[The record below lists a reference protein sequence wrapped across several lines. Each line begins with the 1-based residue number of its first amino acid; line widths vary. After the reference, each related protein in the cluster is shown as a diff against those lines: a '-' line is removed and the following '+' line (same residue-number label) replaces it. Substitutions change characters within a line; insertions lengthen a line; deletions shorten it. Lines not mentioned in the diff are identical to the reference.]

1 VARGVHYVPGIDAY
15 VRFAAAPGG
24 GVTMAWD
31 SVYVVAPAVAR
42 RAP

>member
-1 VARGVHYVPGIDAY
+1 VARGVHYVPGLDAML
-15 VRFAAAPGG
+15 RFYAAPSG
-24 GVTMAWD
+24 GVTMALD